1 MIENIE
7 IGSEWIWTNKDGE
20 VEVWVIDVATDEYG
34 ETLITTEEA
43 DGEIQYDDIDYFLAN
58 YKPKKRTI
66 SVDKQEMKLMD
77 WVDLGAGR

>member
-7 IGSEWIWTNKDGE
+7 IGSEWVWTNKDGE
-20 VEVWVIDVATDEYG
+20 VEVWVIDVATNEHG

-43 DGEIQYDDIDYFLAN
+43 DGEIQYDDISYFLEN
-58 YKPKKRTI
+58 YKPKKRTT
-66 SVDKQEMKLMD
+66 SVDKQEAKLMD